1 MREQLSS
8 GARGVKAVR
17 SRASLAG
24 GDLLGRRALEPWRVA
39 SHELA
44 LKKKAGG
51 LDALAVGADDFFGRE
66 CSVLAEISRLLQK
79 ISLLVVKLAYLVG
92 KFTYLVG

>member
-1 MREQLSS
+1 MPRNSRVSQLSPRKDCCLREQLSS

-51 LDALAVGADDFFGRE
+51 LDALAVGADDFLGRE
-66 CSVLAEISRLLQK
+66 GVLSTGRN
-79 ISLLVVKLAYLVG
+79 
-92 KFTYLVG
+92 